1 MTVIHFTKHYE
12 SPDQVA
18 AAARH
23 YTWIA
28 AHAQPLRQPA
38 LTVVGPTSLT
48 FDRIE
53 GRPAQ
58 QGDLPRLA
66 RLLGDAHGT
75 AWASDLRPAALNM
88 PHPFRDGMLF
98 GDYVSPREVALR
110 KRLEQGYLPDKIALH
125 AMLALLEK
133 TAEGPTAFYKDSNPR
148 NYVITEDG
156 TVFVVDTD
164 DLTLAPFAYDL
175 AKLIATLIM
184 TYGPLPA
191 HATADALDSYNEAA
205 SRHDAG
211 LGTTDRER
219 LNDFL
224 ALHSVLTAPYA
235 GRNGY
240 RYGWPFQRPRLQG
253 PA

>member
-1 MTVIHFTKHYE
+1 MLTHFTKHYDT
-12 SPDQVA
+12 PGQIA

-23 YTWIA
+23 YAWIA

-48 FDRIE
+48 FERIQ

-58 QGDLPRLA
+58 QGDLSRLA
-66 RLLGDAHGT
+66 RLLGDAHGA
-75 AWASDLRPAALNM
+75 AWASDLRPAAVNM
-88 PHPFRDGMLF
+88 PHTFRDGTLF
-98 GDYVSPREVALR
+98 VDYIGPREVALR
-110 KRLEQGYLPDKIALH
+110 KRLEQGYLPDKIALQ

-133 TAEGPTAFYKDSNPR
+133 TAEGPTAFYKDCNPR
-148 NYVITEDG
+148 NFVITEDG
-156 TVFVVDTD
+156 TAFVVDTD

-191 HATADALDSYNEAA
+191 SAADEALGTYNEAA
-205 SRHDAG
+205 SRHDAR

-219 LNDFL
+219 LDDFL